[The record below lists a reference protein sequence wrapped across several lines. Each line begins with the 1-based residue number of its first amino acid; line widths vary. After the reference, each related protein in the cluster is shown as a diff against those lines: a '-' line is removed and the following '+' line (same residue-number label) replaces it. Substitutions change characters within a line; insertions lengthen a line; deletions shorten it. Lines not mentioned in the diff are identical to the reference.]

1 MDGFFYC
8 PGILNLQ
15 YYSMQK
21 ITTPVFNDL
30 TEPALVD
37 ILRDGG
43 VGVLLTDTVYG
54 LVGIATD
61 PAAATRVI
69 DAKGR
74 KYKPGTLIAADAQ
87 QLIDLGIQPEHV
99 KAAEQFWPGPVT
111 VVLPTKPGLEYLDL
125 GLTSLAVRVPDNREV
140 IALLKKVGPLLTTSA
155 NRPNEPMVKNIEEAQ
170 EIFGNRLNFYVDGG
184 QLESPLASTIIR
196 FKIELLRQGA
206 VAINTEALEQS

>member
-1 MDGFFYC
+1 ME
-8 PGILNLQ
+8 
-15 YYSMQK
+15 K
-21 ITTPVFNDL
+21 ITTPVFNNL
-30 TEPALVD
+30 TGPALAE
-37 ILRDGG
+37 ILRSGG

-74 KYKPGTLIAADAQ
+74 KYKPGTLIAADTQ
-87 QLIDLGIQPEHV
+87 QLIDLGLQPEHI

-111 VVLPTKPGLEYLDL
+111 VVLRTKPGLEHLDL
-125 GLTSLAVRVPDNREV
+125 GLKSLAVRIPDKPEI

-155 NRPNEPMVKNIEEAQ
+155 NRPNEPTVKDIDEAQ
-170 EIFGNRLNFYVDGG
+170 KVFGNSLSFYVDGG
-184 QLESPLASTIIR
+184 HMEEPVPSTILR

-206 VAINTEALEQS
+206 ATINPDALE